1 MLHLIIHSLYT
12 HPEVFL
18 RELISN
24 ASDALGKVRFRTLTG
39 EEVLEPK
46 ADLKVTLHTDAEAH
60 TLVVEDTGVG
70 MTHADL
76 VERLGTVA
84 SSGTLA
90 FVEQLRQSGK
100 PIDDQMIGQFGV
112 GFYAAFMV
120 ADEVVVET
128 RHADPEGQG
137 YRWTSD
143 GMGSFTIEEIE
154 RPHRGTRIL
163 LRLKEEHHDFCE
175 APRLRHVI
183 EKYSNFVDFPIF
195 IEEEQVNTVKALWHQ
210 SKDEVDDEAL
220 NAFYKFVSHDWQDPL
235 GHLHLHIEGRVNF
248 HALLFVPKTAPPGLF
263 REDFQQ
269 GLHLYSNK
277 VFIQDDCQDLL
288 PDYLRFMRGVV
299 DTEDLPL
306 NVSREVTQASP
317 VMTKIR
323 HILTSKVLGML
334 KEWAEKDSEKY
345 DAFFGNFG
353 TLFKMGLNADREN
366 REKLVELLRY
376 ESTKTET
383 GAVTSLAEYVSRMKE
398 GQDTIYYLLADH
410 REVAERNPNLE
421 YFKKNDLE
429 VLLLVDPV
437 DVFTIASV
445 DKYGEKPVIS
455 IEKADLDLKEDAEE
469 KGDSLAEAEA
479 NALVERFKAVLGEKV
494 EDVIVSKRLVDS
506 AATLVVGNTGMDAQM
521 ERMMKLM
528 NQDYAGARKILEIN
542 TAHPLL
548 KNLSA
553 LLKADGDDARI
564 EQAVLQLYE
573 GALLIDGNLTT
584 PAAFVA
590 RMTELMVDATK

>member
-1 MLHLIIHSLYT
+1 MKQLLHLIIHSLYT

-334 KEWAEKDSEKY
+334 KEWAEKDS
-345 DAFFGNFG
+345 
-353 TLFKMGLNADREN
+353 
-366 REKLVELLRY
+366 
-376 ESTKTET
+376 
-383 GAVTSLAEYVSRMKE
+383 
-398 GQDTIYYLLADH
+398 
-410 REVAERNPNLE
+410 
-421 YFKKNDLE
+421 
-429 VLLLVDPV
+429 
-437 DVFTIASV
+437 
-445 DKYGEKPVIS
+445 
-455 IEKADLDLKEDAEE
+455 
-469 KGDSLAEAEA
+469 
-479 NALVERFKAVLGEKV
+479 
-494 EDVIVSKRLVDS
+494 
-506 AATLVVGNTGMDAQM
+506 
-521 ERMMKLM
+521 
-528 NQDYAGARKILEIN
+528 
-542 TAHPLL
+542 
-548 KNLSA
+548 
-553 LLKADGDDARI
+553 
-564 EQAVLQLYE
+564 
-573 GALLIDGNLTT
+573 
-584 PAAFVA
+584 
-590 RMTELMVDATK
+590 